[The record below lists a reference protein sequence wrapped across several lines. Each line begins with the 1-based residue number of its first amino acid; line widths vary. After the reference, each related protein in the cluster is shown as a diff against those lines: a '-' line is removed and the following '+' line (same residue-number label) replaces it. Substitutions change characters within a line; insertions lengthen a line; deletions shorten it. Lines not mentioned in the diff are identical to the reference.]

1 MYMTLGERSKIFGIF
16 MLAFQYPDKEFIEHL
31 QNGNLYFTIQGYLE
45 DVFANNTN
53 EGLLEE
59 LDDLLKEYSS
69 TNTENLFSDLKTEYH
84 RLFIGY
90 KKLLAPPYAS
100 VYWDSTGKLMQE
112 PAILLKR
119 LYKEWGFEVSKNYK
133 DLPDHI
139 SLQLEF
145 LYQLGEIMNKGS
157 ESILYDVQKR
167 VIDDIIL
174 KWIYKFAENI
184 NNYQSLKF
192 YGLMVKIL
200 VNVLEQY

>member
-1 MYMTLGERSKIFGIF
+1 MTLGERSKIFGIF
-16 MLAFQYPDKEFIEHL
+16 MLTFQYPDKEFIGHL

-45 DVFANNTN
+45 DVFANNIN

-100 VYWDSTGKLMQE
+100 VYWDSTGKLMKE
-112 PAILLKR
+112 PAILLKK
-119 LYKEWGFEVSKNYK
+119 LYKEWGFEVSKDYK

-145 LYQLGEIMNKGS
+145 LYQLGEIMNKDS
-157 ESILYDVQKR
+157 EYILYDVQKR

>member
-69 TNTENLFSDLKTEYH
+69 TNRENLFSDLKTEYH

-119 LYKEWGFEVSKNYK
+119 LYKEWGFEVSKDYK